1 MAFLVTR
8 HRHCPVDYRVLHGAL
23 SRLEPGAG
31 KLARRV
37 LRGPGDGDVTRLPD
51 WRAAVDNGLL
61 IAVNPPGQG
70 DDQEVNGLYEE
81 RHCGMRVF
89 VISFGINIIQI
100 VRIFSPYAMSV
111 TFATHWS

>member
-8 HRHCPVDYRVLHGAL
+8 HSHYPVDHQVLHGVL

-51 WRAAVDNGLL
+51 WPAAAVAEVLEGL
-61 IAVNPPGQG
+61 IAEMDPRI
-70 DDQEVNGLYEE
+70 DTEIE
-81 RHCGMRVF
+81 RALAA
-89 VISFGINIIQI
+89 
-100 VRIFSPYAMSV
+100 PAP
-111 TFATHWS
+111 

>member
-8 HRHCPVDYRVLHGAL
+8 HSHYPVDHQVLHGAL

-51 WRAAVDNGLL
+51 WPAAWDAPKVL
-61 IAVNPPGQG
+61 PPEARESARLG
-70 DDQEVNGLYEE
+70 
-81 RHCGMRVF
+81 
-89 VISFGINIIQI
+89 
-100 VRIFSPYAMSV
+100 A
-111 TFATHWS
+111 